1 MSSVLHKFRMYYTS
15 LISVVFTKIKNMSKV
30 VHSIFHTITFFPRPL
45 RTKMTTGGET
55 VVRFM

>member
-30 VHSIFHTITFFPRPL
+30 VHYLKNHFPHDDIFSQTSQNQNNRL
-45 RTKMTTGGET
+45 QK
-55 VVRFM
+55 